1 MSLGSLCG
9 GMKALISLNLSPC
22 SLTDQLVSDLYSFED
37 LLTTSATQFRL
48 LKSQLVEYSDITGT
62 RSRVKISLPHVPD
75 ILEVSYRSNFIRS
88 PDDRPVS
95 QHDSPQSPSKALATP
110 RGSRSGIA
118 RRRSSVTH
126 REPPVWLDE
135 LARVRNRPLRTTSDP
150 FVVTAEL
157 LQSTQEGWDVLGSK
171 ISSLL
176 SSQYEFE
183 PLLARLG
190 AEISLARSG
199 RQREVSLLSSSC
211 ALRFQSL
218 NDIVNTFPFSFAGRE
233 MDQPVPHRHRR
244 PFKILGSPCIASGT
258 SCGDAS
264 CDVFPLPP
272 NPEIL
277 LVQLLEGPGL
287 LIITFSIL
295 PLSLYYDYDA

>member
-211 ALRFQSL
+211 ALRCSSRSTTL
-218 NDIVNTFPFSFAGRE
+218 SILFPFPSQAE
-233 MDQPVPHRHRR
+233 KWIN
-244 PFKILGSPCIASGT
+244 PFPTDI
-258 SCGDAS
+258 
-264 CDVFPLPP
+264 
-272 NPEIL
+272 
-277 LVQLLEGPGL
+277 EGPSRSSAVLASLAAHLVATL
-287 LIITFSIL
+287 LAMFSLFLRIL
-295 PLSLYYDYDA
+295 RYCLYSFWKGQGF